1 PHGDSAARARLEAR
15 DRHRTGLGAGMPGS
29 LLKAELHRVVGDLR
43 DRHRRL
49 RSRGSDR
56 VGDRSEPAVRDP
68 VAVGYRDHGARRAAR
83 PVPPAQGLPAA
94 GGTGGGADRHDR
106 GLLPVRDHSRA
117 PRPGG
122 GRGGLRPWLLDP
134 GGRTQA
140 LHRHRHPRRDGDAHN
155 LYLHSSVVQ
164 TRRYEETPAGKR
176 VAVRYAF
183 LDSTIALTCALFINA
198 AILVVAA
205 ATFHTSGHTEVAEIQ
220 DAYQLLTPL
229 LGVAGASAV
238 FALALLASGQNSTLT
253 GTLAGQIVMEG
264 FLNIR
269 IRPWLRRLITRL
281 IAIVPAAL

>member
-1 PHGDSAARARLEAR
+1 
-15 DRHRTGLGAGMPGS
+15 MP
-29 LLKAELHRVVGDLR
+29 
-43 DRHRRL
+43 
-49 RSRGSDR
+49 
-56 VGDRSEPAVRDP
+56 
-68 VAVGYRDHGARRAAR
+68 
-83 PVPPAQGLPAA
+83 
-94 GGTGGGADRHDR
+94 
-106 GLLPVRDHSRA
+106 
-117 PRPGG
+117 
-122 GRGGLRPWLLDP
+122 
-134 GGRTQA
+134 
-140 LHRHRHPRRDGDAHN
+140 HN

-183 LDSTIALTCALFINA
+183 IDSTIALSCALFINA

-205 ATFHTSGHTEVAEIQ
+205 ATFHTSGHNDVAEIQ
-220 DAYQLLTPL
+220 EAYRLFTPL

-281 IAIVPAAL
+281 IAIVPAALTAIFFGESGTARLLILSQVILSLQLSFAVFPLVRFTSDRAKMGEFVNAAWLKALAYVVALAIAGFNAWLLVQTFRGKVG